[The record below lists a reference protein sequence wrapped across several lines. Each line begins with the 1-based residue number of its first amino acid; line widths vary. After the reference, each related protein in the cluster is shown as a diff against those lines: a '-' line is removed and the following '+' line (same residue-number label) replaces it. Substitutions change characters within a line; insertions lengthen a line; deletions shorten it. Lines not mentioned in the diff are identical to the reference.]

1 MASAVTL
8 PSDAAAAVLARP
20 RPPVSLLGPQDADTA
35 YRPVEPAL
43 DLMAWMRAA
52 FIDEDAPLLNEEHL
66 HLRDASLGALWC
78 ALPNESKGNAVV
90 GLCEEATFIGNRWAK
105 ARFEQQIEGWFGE
118 MPDFLLTFDAGYAD
132 QSSDAAF
139 CALVEHELLHAG
151 QKKDRWGAPRF
162 SAQTGKPIFGI
173 RGHDVEEF
181 VSIVARY
188 GVGNAAGRTAAL
200 VEAAS
205 RPAIIC
211 EADIAGACGT
221 CGRALTL
228 V

>member
-1 MASAVTL
+1 MADNALL
-8 PSDAAAAVLARP
+8 PRDAAAAVLARP
-20 RPPVSLLGPQDADTA
+20 RPPERLVGQEGALTA
-35 YRPVEPAL
+35 RPVEPAL

-78 ALPNESKGNAVV
+78 ALPNESKGNTVV

-105 ARFEQQIEGWFGE
+105 ARFEQQIVGWFGE
-118 MPDFLLTFDAGYAD
+118 MPDFLLTFDASYAD
-132 QSSDAAF
+132 QCSDATF
-139 CALVEHELLHAG
+139 CALVEHELYHCG

-181 VSIVARY
+181 VGIVARY
-188 GVGNAAGRTAAL
+188 GVGAAAGQTRAL
-200 VEAAS
+200 VEAAG
-205 RPAIIC
+205 RAPLIC
-211 EADIAGACGT
+211 TADLEGVCGT
-221 CGRALTL
+221 CGRRA